1 MVRLGAVSF
10 ATRHVGMAML
20 WHGVFVGV
28 YGNLRRGAPGANES
42 NGSYSLDW
50 EASGESFFDGF
61 DFLAEDPNHGA
72 ADFVS
77 SYADAQL
84 AGVARISGSH
94 AILRTGRRSTKAFKR
109 MSARIRTK
117 KSWKHFLAAVH
128 FKHLPWGCGVW
139 PSFFTLG
146 VGEWPAAGEMDIL
159 EYVNDGKAMT
169 SFHTSKECRLDE
181 AKVNKYGSMPDA
193 NYKGNDNSNYN
204 CLTKYCATCKSL
216 GCAPNTMPLL
226 TCQQMADRP
235 GVFAM
240 ERTAS
245 FTKIFFIPSW
255 AIPAD
260 LDAGRP
266 TPEAWDQWIISYYPF
281 GDSESTC
288 PEPDDIMS
296 KQRFVLQILLCGDWA
311 SKVWGDS
318 AVCSRMGPSFDETAT
333 RDKSFIN
340 STSKPR
346 RCRAVDPLAE
356 NAPEQDC
363 CHQFIT
369 DADGD
374 YRTDQYLNERAFFK
388 IDWFKVFTRGGET

>member
-281 GDSESTC
+281 GDSAATC
-288 PEPDDIMS
+288 PQPDDIMAP
-296 KQRFVLQILLCGDWA
+296 QMFILQIAFCGDWA

-318 AVCSRMGPSFDETAT
+318 APCFRSGPTFNATAT
-333 RDKSFIN
+333 KDKLQIN
-340 STSKPR
+340 TTKQPGQ
-346 RCRAVDPLAE
+346 CRAVDPLAE
-356 NAPEQDC
+356 YAPEQDC
-363 CHQFIT
+363 CTQFIVDAEDKYQT
-369 DADGD
+369 DD
-374 YRTDQYLNERAFFK
+374 YLHERAFFN
-388 IDWFKVFTRGGET
+388 ISWFKVFT